1 MNRQGEGRRIED
13 RELSPTSAGHPRCGV
28 EDETEELVEEET
40 VIERKSPVQICS
52 KFASERRGRH
62 RRGVQSSIVFLAGS
76 RVERSDVSAESVRKS
91 LERNQLRLE
100 TVKGVHTFS

>member
-1 MNRQGEGRRIED
+1 MIED

-40 VIERKSPVQICS
+40 VVERKSPVQLRS
-52 KFASERRGRH
+52 KFASERRRRH
-62 RRGVQSSIVFLAGS
+62 RWGVQSSIVFLAGS
-76 RVERSDVSAESVRKS
+76 RAERSDVSAESVRKS